1 MIEQDRQAFPVPMP
15 QPFEEQH
22 FSVVYWARL
31 PEQVPATSLESARR
45 AGHMRGSKLRHVSI
59 CSGGHDAG
67 LSEPPQALEEQHFCV
82 SHWASRWGFSAKTVR
97 DWFRDEYGPGIL
109 RQPNTGR
116 RSKRDYTTIM
126 ISASAAERIYA
137 KRTKAEV
144 IH

>member
-22 FSVVYWARL
+22 FSVAYWARL
-31 PEQVPATSLESARR
+31 
-45 AGHMRGSKLRHVSI
+45 
-59 CSGGHDAG
+59 
-67 LSEPPQALEEQHFCV
+67 
-82 SHWASRWGFSAKTVR
+82 WGYSPKTVR

-126 ISASAAERIYA
+126 ISASAAARVYA
-137 KRTKAEV
+137 KRTTKDL